1 MTQQQLIVK
10 DLEDVRSSFSFSVPL
25 QVRFSDIDGYMHV
38 NNGVYFSY
46 LEHARALYLYQ
57 YCGWDVMDVGTVVA
71 DLHISYKKPIHAFD
85 QVSAFIR
92 CKSVGNSSFVLE
104 QVLAGVTEK
113 QQETVYATASVVMVS
128 VDMKTMKPISIP
140 EPYRLKLE
148 QK

>member
-1 MTQQQLIVK
+1 MSQTVNVSG
-10 DLEDVRSSFSFSVPL
+10 LEDVRSSFSFSVPL
-25 QVRFSDIDGYMHV
+25 QVRFSDIDSYMHV

-57 YCGWDVMDVGTVVA
+57 HCGWDVMDLGTVVA

-85 QVSAFIR
+85 QVSAFVR
-92 CKSVGNSSFVLE
+92 CIHVGNTSFIVE

-113 QQETVYATASVVMVS
+113 GQEAIYATATVVMVS
-128 VDMKTMKPISIP
+128 VDMKTMKPTAVP
-140 EPYRLKLE
+140 DQYRVKLE

>member
-1 MTQQQLIVK
+1 MSQQIVISG
-10 DLEDVRSSFSFSVPL
+10 LEDVRSSFSFSVPL

-57 YCGWDVMDVGTVVA
+57 QCGWDVMDVGTVVA

-85 QVSAFIR
+85 RVSAFVR

-104 QVLAGVTEK
+104 QVLAGTTEK
-113 QQETVYATASVVMVS
+113 GEEAIYATASVVMVS
-128 VDMKTMKPISIP
+128 VDMKTMKPTP
-140 EPYRLKLE
+140 VPTQYRVKLE